1 MMMHMTFF
9 WGKSAEIL
17 FSSWPG
23 SFEKR
28 PYMYFVAL
36 LFVFVLSILVEWLSH
51 CRLIKPGSGPVA
63 AGLVQTLLHALR
75 VGLAYMVMLAV
86 MSFNG
91 GVFLVA
97 VAGQTLGFFF
107 FGSRVFKKTCPPTET
122 SDLPPMSCWIVVIR
136 YLVLWLGFAVLS
148 SYSNGGVFFFFFFLF
163 ENFKNNCC

>member
-1 MMMHMTFF
+1 MDHGHDMPGTGGMAAPPPMNNTGMMHHHKMMMMHMTFF

-75 VGLAYMVMLAV
+75 VGVAYMVMLAV

-107 FGSRVFKKTCPPTET
+107 FGSRVFKETHPPTET
-122 SDLPPMSCWIVVIR
+122 SDLPPMSC
-136 YLVLWLGFAVLS
+136 
-148 SYSNGGVFFFFFFLF
+148 
-163 ENFKNNCC
+163 

>member
-1 MMMHMTFF
+1 MAAPPPMNMTAMMHHHKMLMHMTFF

-17 FSSWPG
+17 FSGWPG
-23 SFEKR
+23 SSDKR

-51 CRLIKPGSGPVA
+51 CQLIKPGSNHVA

-75 VGLAYMVMLAV
+75 VGLAYMLMLAV

-97 VAGQTLGFFF
+97 VAGHTLGFLF
-107 FGSRVFKKTCPPTET
+107 FGSRVFKKTQIPPKT
-122 SDLPPMSCWIVVIR
+122 SDLPPISC
-136 YLVLWLGFAVLS
+136 
-148 SYSNGGVFFFFFFLF
+148 
-163 ENFKNNCC
+163 